1 MYTYTLYI
9 FHSSFV
15 FSIAPA
21 HFTSAMQALLYISPA
36 FIFSIAPARL
46 GLPVQALLY
55 ISLHLHIFNRPR
67 GSAHFTSA
75 SCFVLRS
82 VEYKMELLPDEL
94 VCECLVRVPYTSH
107 GNLKGVCRRWK
118 GIVRGPYFYAD
129 RNIAGKSDQL
139 ICLIQK
145 DNKKTSQRRSVF
157 VITIYDP
164 LNETWKRL
172 NTH

>member
-1 MYTYTLYI
+1 
-9 FHSSFV
+9 
-15 FSIAPA
+15 
-21 HFTSAMQALLYISPA
+21 
-36 FIFSIAPARL
+36 
-46 GLPVQALLY
+46 
-55 ISLHLHIFNRPR
+55 
-67 GSAHFTSA
+67 
-75 SCFVLRS
+75 
-82 VEYKMELLPDEL
+82 MELLPDEL

-107 GNLKGVCRRWK
+107 GNLKGVCRRWE

-164 LNETWKRL
+164 LNDTWKRL
-172 NTH
+172 NNPIDDSHFPGILEWSQCVTVNRKLVLITRSRAVPMNNGTMNTIYIYDFESARWRHGADMPTT